1 MKASYYP
8 AFVNIRGKQCV
19 VVGGGKVAERKV
31 LSLLRSGAIIRL
43 ISPSITPRLAVER
56 DMGNIEHI
64 NRDYISGDLK
74 DAFLVIA
81 ATSDE
86 KINRIVASEA
96 PCLVNVVDVPELANF
111 IVPSV
116 FKRGL
121 MTIAISTSGA
131 SPALARSVRI
141 ELEALYGVEM
151 SKYLLFLK
159 KIRKKILSEI
169 SCSKT
174 RRQLLKVI
182 ASEKMLK
189 ILREKGYKEAR
200 DKVLEIFRKTALS

>member
-43 ISPSITPRLAVER
+43 ISPSITPRLAAER